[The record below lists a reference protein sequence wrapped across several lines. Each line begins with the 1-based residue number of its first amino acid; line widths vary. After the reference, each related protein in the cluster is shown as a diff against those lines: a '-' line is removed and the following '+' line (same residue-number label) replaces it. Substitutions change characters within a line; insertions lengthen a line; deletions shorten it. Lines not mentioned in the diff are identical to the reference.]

1 MKLVVAVCSFIVLIA
16 CSDEGN
22 NVEEHI
28 WKEQTDMID
37 KAKDVENL
45 LDDAAIQQ
53 QKMIEQQI
61 Q

>member
-1 MKLVVAVCSFIVLIA
+1 MLAVCSFIVLIA

-22 NVEEHI
+22 NVEEHL
-28 WKEQTDMID
+28 WKEQTDMLE

-45 LDDAAIQQ
+45 LNNVAIEQQ
-53 QKMIEQQI
+53 RMIEQQT